1 MMYNRGTV
9 SYLNAADR
17 AERSLWGSSHEW
29 FIISTSA
36 TTTRPSSVDSFD
48 S

>member
-17 AERSLWGSSHEW
+17 AERSLWCSSHEW

-36 TTTRPSSVDSFD
+36 TTTRPSSVDSSD